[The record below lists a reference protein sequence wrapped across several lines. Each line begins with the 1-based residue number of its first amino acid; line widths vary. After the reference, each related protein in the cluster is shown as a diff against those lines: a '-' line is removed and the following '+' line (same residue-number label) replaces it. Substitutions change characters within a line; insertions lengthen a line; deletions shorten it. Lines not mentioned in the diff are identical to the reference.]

1 MCIGCL
7 LSSLVVWF
15 LLLLCQVFLVGH
27 ATVTAVLDGSSL
39 GFIYYAGWEVCQSQC
54 EVQVS
59 AFVSFSVLSHG
70 PDLDNNSINKV
81 TKFLVKEFYWNRFQG
96 STQTSFQAFLQ
107 TKTFTF
113 RV

>member
-1 MCIGCL
+1 MWIGCL

-54 EVQVS
+54 DVQVS
-59 AFVSFSVLSHG
+59 AFSVLSHG
-70 PDLDNNSINKV
+70 PDPDSSSINKV
-81 TKFLVKEFYWNRFQG
+81 AKFLV
-96 STQTSFQAFLQ
+96 
-107 TKTFTF
+107 
-113 RV
+113 

>member
-39 GFIYYAGWEVCQSQC
+39 GFIYYVGWEVCHSQY

-59 AFVSFSVLSHG
+59 TFLAITVLSHG
-70 PDLDNNSINKV
+70 PNPDSSSINKV
-81 TKFLVKEFYWNRFQG
+81 TKILVKAFYWNRFQV
-96 STQTSFQAFLQ
+96 SSQTSF
-107 TKTFTF
+107 
-113 RV
+113 

>member
-1 MCIGCL
+1 MLIGCL

-54 EVQVS
+54 DVQVS
-59 AFVSFSVLSHG
+59 AFVAFSVLSHG
-70 PDLDNNSINKV
+70 PDLDSNSSHKV
-81 TKFLVKEFYWNRFQG
+81 SKFLVKGLYWNKFPV
-96 STQTSFQAFLQ
+96 SSQTSFRAFLQ
-107 TKTFTF
+107 AKTFTS
-113 RV
+113 RL